1 MTWQTFDRVKETTT
15 TTGTGAL
22 TLAGAM
28 SGFQSFA
35 STCTVGDTFYYGLQA
50 VDSNG
55 NANGVWEVGVGTYSA
70 ASTLTRSSVL
80 ASSNAG
86 AAVTLPTGTAQVWID
101 MPAVA
106 LAALASSQYAVDQG
120 GFVNGNLDFWSA
132 GTSFTING
140 AVDTLTADNW
150 IVNAG
155 TGGQIIAAQS
165 ARTLGSESALIT
177 RPNPYKIE
185 LTQNNTPTTNPT
197 LGQKLAGVGQ
207 YNGRTITI
215 SATVN
220 TPSSGN
226 NFAGFR
232 VTQHFGSGGSPSAD
246 VVTNSAAITWVNR
259 SGEHIISGVINVPS
273 ITGKTMGT
281 TAGTDYVRVDMV
293 FSLAGGQTTF
303 VTQLQIDVTNPGAA
317 TSPAGL
323 GTDGVPLPFR
333 NKGLVLEGLR
343 DGLPLGTVCAFSA
356 GCSTSQS
363 IPGNTATT
371 VTSFTAVKDDSGGAM
386 NFSTGVFT
394 APVNGWYQVSGQ
406 VAFASATYTSGVR
419 VESVLSINGTATIQS
434 AVSLQASFTG
444 ALYGPVVG
452 GPTYLTAGQT
462 LTLQA
467 FQSTS
472 SAIALIGAGAA
483 VFLNV
488 ALLSAG

>member
-35 STCTVGDTFYYGLQA
+35 SQCAVGDTFYYGLQA

-106 LAALASSQYAVDQG
+106 LAALASSQYAADQG
-120 GFVNGNLDFWSA
+120 GFIDGNFDFWDT
-132 GTSFTING
+132 GTSFTVNG
-140 AVDTLTADNW
+140 ATDTYTADMW

-155 TGGQIIAAQS
+155 TGGQIVVSQS
-165 ARTLGSESALIT
+165 PRTLGSESALIA
-177 RPNPYKIE
+177 RPNPYKME
-185 LTQNNTPTTNPT
+185 LVQNNTPTTNPT
-197 LGQKLAGVGQ
+197 LGQKLEGVGQ

-303 VTQLQIDVTNPGAA
+303 VTQMQIDVTNPGAA

-333 NKGLVLEGLR
+333 YRGYQIEQSRVRRYLYPIVY
-343 DGLPLGTVCAFSA
+343 DPLGTGNFSCVGFLNSA
-356 GCSTSQS
+356 NNLVTVFTFPVGMRFATG
-363 IPGNTATT
+363 ITPLATFGVGVTADLFISNPVGQASNGIT
-371 VTSFTAVKDDSGGAM
+371 FTASGP
-386 NFSTGVFT
+386 FSTEMNVTFAT
-394 APVNGWYQVSGQ
+394 ASTTGFAAALRSVGTTPVTL
-406 VAFASATYTSGVR
+406 FADAR
-419 VESVLSINGTATIQS
+419 
-434 AVSLQASFTG
+434 F
-444 ALYGPVVG
+444 
-452 GPTYLTAGQT
+452 
-462 LTLQA
+462 
-467 FQSTS
+467 
-472 SAIALIGAGAA
+472 
-483 VFLNV
+483 
-488 ALLSAG
+488 